1 MTSTSES
8 PTFWFAHRGG
18 GSAAP
23 ENTMAAFQAGLQA
36 GFRAFECDVK
46 RSSDGVLWL
55 LHDDTLDRTTDAR
68 GPAAP
73 WRWES
78 LQFLDAGSWHG
89 KRFAGEPPVRLE
101 PVLEFAAR
109 HRLLLDVEIKP
120 CPGQDG
126 PTGEAVARAVAQWA
140 QRHATVPSPIVSSF
154 SLAALQA
161 ARAVLDALGVDL
173 PLACLVEACDAAA
186 LAQAAALRAPAVHA
200 DWRTV
205 TPGTIAAAHAAGLQ
219 LRVYTVNRSASARRL
234 RDLGID
240 GVFTD
245 RMDLPAKLAREP
257 VSAA

>member
-1 MTSTSES
+1 MIPTSES
-8 PTFWFAHRGG
+8 TTFWFAHRGG

-23 ENTMAAFQAGLQA
+23 ENTMAAFHAGLQA

-89 KRFAGEPPVRLE
+89 KRFAGEPPARLDQ
-101 PVLEFAAR
+101 VLEFAAR
-109 HRLLLDVEIKP
+109 HRLLLNLEIKP
-120 CPGQDG
+120 CPGQDA
-126 PTGEAVARAVAQWA
+126 PTGDAVARAAAQWA
-140 QRHATVPSPIVSSF
+140 QRHAAVPAPIVSSF
-154 SLAALQA
+154 SVPALQA
-161 ARAVLDALGVDL
+161 ARAVLDALGIDL
-173 PLACLVEACDAAA
+173 PLACLVEVCDAAA
-186 LAQAAALRAPAVHA
+186 LAQAAALRARAVHT
-200 DWRTV
+200 DWRQA
-205 TPGTIAAAHAAGLQ
+205 TPAMVAAAHAAGLQ

-234 RDLGID
+234 CDLGVD

-245 RMDLPAKLAREP
+245 RMDLPAKLARAP